1 MLLQTF
7 DTQYKFAKEFNSE
20 VTLRFRLWKAGFN
33 IHNDHLPSLL
43 ELEEESLKVYTSIL
57 FKQFFTSNQKADN
70 QVAKQLFGL
79 CSKVLKDY
87 VLKHSE
93 LVSLGSSKQHRL
105 LNQKSVKED
114 QLSALH
120 ETELGT

>member
-1 MLLQTF
+1 MF
-7 DTQYKFAKEFNSE
+7 K
-20 VTLRFRLWKAGFN
+20 LWKAGFN
-33 IHNDHLPSLL
+33 NQHYHLPGLL
-43 ELEEESLKVYTSIL
+43 ELEEEALKVYTSIL
-57 FKQFFTSNQKADN
+57 FKQFFSSNQKADN
-70 QVAKQLFGL
+70 QVCKQLFGL

-93 LVSLGSSKQHRL
+93 LVSLGSSKQHRAQ
-105 LNQKSVKED
+105 NQKSQNED